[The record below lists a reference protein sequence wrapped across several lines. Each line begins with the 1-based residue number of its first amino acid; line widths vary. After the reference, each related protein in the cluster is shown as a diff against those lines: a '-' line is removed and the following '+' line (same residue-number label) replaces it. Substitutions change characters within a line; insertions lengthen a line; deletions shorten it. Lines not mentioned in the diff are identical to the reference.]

1 MREQNR
7 ICFIPR
13 LDIPVNTFWDIGNS
27 DGCAIWFHQQVGMED
42 RFIGYHED
50 HGKTLGIYY
59 KELQDRGHIYNK
71 HFLPHDAFHQRLSDN
86 NKSVA
91 QMLCDL
97 GLGEID
103 KNVIKVDRIPDLSTG
118 ILQTRKHFP
127 SAFFDKEGC
136 KLGIERLK
144 NYRKRFIQSEQRWVD
159 EPNKANGCSEAA
171 DAFRQWAQAK
181 EAGNVTMANAKIR
194 KLSDRK
200 YTQGGQGGSGGW
212 MGT

>member
-1 MREQNR
+1 
-7 ICFIPR
+7 
-13 LDIPVNTFWDIGNS
+13 
-27 DGCAIWFHQQVGMED
+27 MED

-50 HGKTLGIYY
+50 HGKTLADYF
-59 KELQDRGHIYNK
+59 KELQSRGYVYNK
-71 HFLPHDAFHQRLSDN
+71 HFLPHDAHHNRLSTD
-86 NKSVA
+86 NKSVK
-91 QMLCDL
+91 QMLEDL
-97 GLGEID
+97 GLQNIEI
-103 KNVIKVDRIPDLSTG
+103 VPRIPDLSTG